1 MTEELEKCPFCG
13 SGAVSIAILFEDTG
27 NLFYGTCVACDASS
41 KACETEQE
49 ATEEWNTR
57 SKPTIT
63 DDMVTRAANAICI
76 IVMDELPNN
85 PEHLNT
91 SKQIAKAALQAALG
105 GE

>member
-1 MTEELEKCPFCG
+1 MTEKLKYEDQYYEELEKCPFCG

-27 NLFYGTCVACDASS
+27 NLFYGTCIACDASS

-57 SKPTIT
+57 
-63 DDMVTRAANAICI
+63 
-76 IVMDELPNN
+76 
-85 PEHLNT
+85 
-91 SKQIAKAALQAALG
+91 AALQAALG